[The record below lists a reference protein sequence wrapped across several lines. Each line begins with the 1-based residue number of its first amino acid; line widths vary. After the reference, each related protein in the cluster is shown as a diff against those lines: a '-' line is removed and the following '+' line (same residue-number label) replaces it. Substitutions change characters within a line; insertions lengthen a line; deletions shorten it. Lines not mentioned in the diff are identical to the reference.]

1 MALEWFALALISS
14 CAIELTGSV
23 AAVDSALSVLPMT
36 RECNVTLREPGV
48 VAVPE
53 VTRGSHVVGGP
64 LRYSMIY
71 LGQDGREDFI
81 LGHCIV
87 SACLYRVAHLVG

>member
-1 MALEWFALALISS
+1 MSLELFALALISS
-14 CAIELTGSV
+14 CAIDLTGSV
-23 AAVDSALSVLPMT
+23 AAVDSTLADLPMT

-64 LRYSMIY
+64 LRYVRMYS
-71 LGQDGREDFI
+71 
-81 LGHCIV
+81 V
-87 SACLYRVAHLVG
+87 WPHL